1 MKDGFKAFGRL
12 AIAFVLISLSSVAY
26 GGASMRARPF
36 VKWAGGKGQLLE
48 QLDALLPNDFAQRED
63 LIYVEPFVGGAAMLF
78 HVLAKFPN
86 IKRAIINDANSEL
99 IATYKTIKTNPEE
112 LIERLSKLQDEFG
125 KCATEEL
132 RQEMYL
138 RLRDKFNARKS
149 DELEMS
155 SLFIFLNKT
164 CFNGLYRVNSKGEF
178 NVPFGKAKNPT
189 ICDADNIRALNKVL
203 QKVTILNGDFEDVMK
218 SVKSKAFFYF
228 DPPYRPLTQSAAF
241 TAYAKDGFNDD
252 EQRRLAQFC
261 RKLDRAGHQ
270 WMLSN
275 SDPHNVDPDDDFF
288 EELYQGFDIN
298 RVVASRAINSKGDGR
313 GKISE
318 LAIRN
323 YGE

>member
-1 MKDGFKAFGRL
+1 
-12 AIAFVLISLSSVAY
+12 
-26 GGASMRARPF
+26 
-36 VKWAGGKGQLLE
+36 
-48 QLDALLPNDFAQRED
+48 
-63 LIYVEPFVGGAAMLF
+63 MLF
-78 HVLAKFPN
+78 HVLAKYPN
-86 IKRAIINDANSEL
+86 IKRAVINDANSEL
-99 IATYKTIKTNPEE
+99 VATYKTIKTKPEE
-112 LIERLSKLQDEFG
+112 LIGRLSKLQEEFG
-125 KCATEEL
+125 KYATEEL
-132 RQEMYL
+132 RQDMYL
-138 RLRDKFNARKS
+138 KLRDKFNSRKN
-149 DELEMS
+149 DGLEMS

-218 SVKSKAFFYF
+218 SVKGKAFFYF

-241 TAYAKDGFNDD
+241 TAYAKGGFNDD

-288 EELYQGFDIN
+288 EELYQGFDIK

-323 YGE
+323 YEE